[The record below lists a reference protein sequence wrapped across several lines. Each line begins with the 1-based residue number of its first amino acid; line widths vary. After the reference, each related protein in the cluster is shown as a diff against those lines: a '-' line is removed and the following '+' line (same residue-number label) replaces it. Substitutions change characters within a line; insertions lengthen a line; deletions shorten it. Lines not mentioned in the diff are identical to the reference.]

1 MCTTSRCDNSIV
13 LFDIKM
19 KIQYENLFNVYHS
32 YITTFVNFTM
42 DRIFHHRGLQTIF
55 PELVQMLIVEQAW
68 TEINNVLEIITFR
81 ARAKPTM

>member
-1 MCTTSRCDNSIV
+1 
-13 LFDIKM
+13 
-19 KIQYENLFNVYHS
+19 
-32 YITTFVNFTM
+32 M

-68 TEINNVLEIITFR
+68 TEINYVLEIITFR

>member
-1 MCTTSRCDNSIV
+1 
-13 LFDIKM
+13 M
-19 KIQYENLFNVYHS
+19 KIYFNVYHS

-68 TEINNVLEIITFR
+68 TEIKGENKKINSR
-81 ARAKPTM
+81 AIKS

>member
-1 MCTTSRCDNSIV
+1 MCE
-13 LFDIKM
+13 IKTQ
-19 KIQYENLFNVYHS
+19 IQNENLLNVYHS

-68 TEINNVLEIITFR
+68 TEIICESEIINFR
-81 ARAKPTM
+81 TRAKRTM